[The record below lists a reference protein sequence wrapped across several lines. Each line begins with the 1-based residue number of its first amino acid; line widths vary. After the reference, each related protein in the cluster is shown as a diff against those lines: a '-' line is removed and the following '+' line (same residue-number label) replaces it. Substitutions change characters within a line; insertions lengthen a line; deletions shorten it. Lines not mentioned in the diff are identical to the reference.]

1 MRIQGRNKTMNKPM
15 FSNPLET
22 YPGITIDDLNK
33 YLPAILTAEDI
44 AMTTENMQEGLFL
57 ANCIDGLKNIPDQ
70 SIDLCIVD
78 PSANI
83 WNNIDEN
90 KQQKTLQEYYKW
102 NTHWIDEIFRVLKNT
117 GAIYLLTDWHY
128 SGMYHSLLSERFKVQ
143 TRITWQNK
151 KQKSNNDNPTWSE
164 KSSDIWFATKSNDFL
179 FNQKAISVKLDR
191 EELLEKPIDSN
202 IWVNIPKLLDEN
214 SRKPLEIFIKIIEAS
229 SFKLNWIL
237 DPFMTTGDI
246 GLASKISGRRFIG
259 LESDKDRLLLA
270 MKRIDQQKLI

>member
-1 MRIQGRNKTMNKPM
+1 MNKAM

-33 YLPAILTAEDI
+33 YLPAILTADDI
-44 AMTTENMQEGLFL
+44 KMTAEYMKEGLFL
-57 ANCIDGLKNIPDQ
+57 ANCMDGLKNIPDQ

-78 PSANI
+78 PSTNS
-83 WNNIDEN
+83 WNNINQDREP
-90 KQQKTLQEYYKW
+90 KTLQEYYKW
-102 NTHWIDEIFRVLKNT
+102 NTQWIDEIFRVLKNT

-128 SGMYHSLLSERFKVQ
+128 SGMYHGLLSEKFKIQ

-151 KQKSNNDNPTWSE
+151 NKNNNTDNPTWSE

-179 FNQKAISVKLDR
+179 FNQKAISLKQDR
-191 EELLEKPIDSN
+191 EELLDKPIDSN
-202 IWVNIPKLLDEN
+202 IWVDIPKTLDEN
-214 SRKPLEIFIKIIEAS
+214 SKRPLEVFIKIIEAS

-237 DPFMTTGDI
+237 DPFMTAGDI

-259 LESDKDRLLLA
+259 FESDKDRLLLA
-270 MKRIDQQKLI
+270 MKRIDQHSLK

>member
-1 MRIQGRNKTMNKPM
+1 MNKPM

-44 AMTTENMQEGLFL
+44 AMTEENMQEGLFL

-70 SIDLCIVD
+70 AIDLCIVD
-78 PSANI
+78 PSENV
-83 WNNIDEN
+83 WNKIDGN
-90 KQQKTLQEYYKW
+90 KQQRTLQEYYKW
-102 NTHWIDEIFRVLKNT
+102 NINWIDEIFRVLKNT
-117 GAIYLLTDWHY
+117 GAIYLLTNWHY
-128 SGMYHSLLSERFKVQ
+128 SGMYHSLLSEKFKVQ
-143 TRITWQNK
+143 TRITWKNRNK
-151 KQKSNNDNPTWSE
+151 NINNDNPTWSE

-179 FNQKAISVKLDR
+179 FNQKAISLKLDR

-202 IWVNIPKLLDEN
+202 IWVDIPKFSDEN
-214 SRKPLEIFIKIIEAS
+214 SRKPMEIFIKIIEAS

-237 DPFMTTGDI
+237 DPFMATGDI

-259 LESDKDRLLLA
+259 FESDKDRLLLA
-270 MKRIDQQKLI
+270 MKRIDQQKLK